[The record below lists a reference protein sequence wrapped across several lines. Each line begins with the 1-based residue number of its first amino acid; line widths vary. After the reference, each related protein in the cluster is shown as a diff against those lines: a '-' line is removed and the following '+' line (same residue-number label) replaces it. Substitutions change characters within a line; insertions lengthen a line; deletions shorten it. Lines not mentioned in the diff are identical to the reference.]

1 MKRPQVEVEFIC
13 KVVSFQLDE
22 PAFRDLEIV
31 YSYLHGMEALS
42 NLREHQL
49 RLMCETVRYERHE
62 ANEVLYYVDKF
73 DAVTASPDDIGT
85 CWYILLSGSVFI
97 KESMFLPRS
106 SSTSYGM
113 VVALVVVVNR
123 SRSCSGTKMM
133 RTVAK
138 ALTDKGC
145 GKRQK
150 PPAPFTPVQLRTAA
164 RRVGGSPKQEIGR
177 QEECGLRAQAAA
189 AWTQPEKTRG
199 PWGGLEAADTQLLY
213 REEALLP
220 LLQRYRSQRSFGK
233 RSAGSFRRGCECIVL
248 EPSEMIVVD
257 YMDENEEY
265 FQRQASHRQSRRRFR
280 KINQKGERQTI
291 IDTVDPYPVGK
302 PPLPRGYHTYEK
314 LPFCI
319 GLVLNGF
326 GVVV

>member
-1 MKRPQVEVEFIC
+1 PRQGAQSDGVTRGRWTPGE
-13 KVVSFQLDE
+13 
-22 PAFRDLEIV
+22 RDLEIV

-49 RLMCETVRYERHE
+49 
-62 ANEVLYYVDKF
+62 
-73 DAVTASPDDIGT
+73 SPDDIGT

-106 SSTSYGM
+106 
-113 VVALVVVVNR
+113 
-123 SRSCSGTKMM
+123 
-133 RTVAK
+133 
-138 ALTDKGC
+138 
-145 GKRQK
+145 
-150 PPAPFTPVQLRTAA
+150 
-164 RRVGGSPKQEIGR
+164 
-177 QEECGLRAQAAA
+177 
-189 AWTQPEKTRG
+189 
-199 PWGGLEAADTQLLY
+199 
-213 REEALLP
+213 
-220 LLQRYRSQRSFGK
+220 SFGK

-302 PPLPRGYHTYEK
+302 PPLPRGYH
-314 LPFCI
+314 
-319 GLVLNGF
+319 
-326 GVVV
+326 